1 MLRAC
6 VAGTGPG
13 HLAIIEWHIKQS
25 VYPSI
30 LEYNVR
36 PPIQHI
42 KLAYANW
49 LMQQDS
55 DPRTQMQ
62 ICNRMAEKET
72 NTPNLNEL
80 KQYLKK
86 SGPKFLHSDV
96 CEINDNT
103 V

>member
-13 HLAIIEWHIKQS
+13 HLAIIEWHIKG
-25 VYPSI
+25 
-30 LEYNVR
+30 R

-42 KLAYANW
+42 KLGPNW
-49 LMQQDS
+49 LMQQAG
-55 DPRTQMQ
+55 DPRAQRQT
-62 ICNRMAEKET
+62 CNRMAEKET
-72 NTPNLNEL
+72 NSPNLNEL

-96 CEINDNT
+96 CEINDDT

>member
-1 MLRAC
+1 MLRAY

-25 VYPSI
+25 VYSSI

-42 KLAYANW
+42 KLGPNW
-49 LMQQDS
+49 LMQQAG
-55 DPRTQMQ
+55 DPRAQRQT
-62 ICNRMAEKET
+62 CNRMAEKET
-72 NTPNLNEL
+72 NSPNLNEL
-80 KQYLKK
+80 KQCLKK

-96 CEINDNT
+96 CEINDDT

>member
-1 MLRAC
+1 MLWAC
-6 VAGTGPG
+6 VGGTGPW
-13 HLAIIEWHIKQS
+13 HLAIIEWHMKQS

-42 KLAYANW
+42 KLGPNW

-55 DPRTQMQ
+55 DPRTQKQ

-72 NTPNLNEL
+72 NTQNLNEL

-96 CEINDNT
+96 CEVNDDT